1 MDVFRRIE
9 TGEECRRHA
18 PALLRLVEGAGAAA
32 DLVSLRPHLRHC
44 TACRATVRD
53 LHRSRLHRLALHL
66 PLVAGVAPARW
77 LGDRLSDAPARV
89 PLERGADVPALLDR
103 GAAAPSPRG
112 AGGVWQQILARLHSS
127 DLATGAQLASS
138 GGGRGAAVATI
149 LGLCLGAGGAG
160 TYCLSTGGLP
170 DPERLLGAR
179 GARPRGGRP
188 RRSGAPTPRAGSAP
202 VTVAAASVRELK
214 PAVATATPTPAPA
227 PPRRARVQRR
237 VTARRTPAPP
247 AREPQQ
253 QEFSFENRAAAP
265 PAPVAVA
272 ASAGAAP
279 AARAPSATPAPPAS
293 GGGEFLP

>member
-1 MDVFRRIE
+1 M
-9 TGEECRRHA
+9 
-18 PALLRLVEGAGAAA
+18 
-32 DLVSLRPHLRHC
+32 
-44 TACRATVRD
+44 
-53 LHRSRLHRLALHL
+53 
-66 PLVAGVAPARW
+66 AGVAPARW
-77 LGDRLSDAPARV
+77 LGDRLSDASGRV
-89 PLERGADVPALLDR
+89 PLGRGADVPALLER

-127 DLATGAQLASS
+127 DLATSAQLASS

-160 TYCLSTGGLP
+160 TYCLRTGGLP
-170 DPERLLGAR
+170 DPERLLGREAP
-179 GARPRGGRP
+179 AP
-188 RRSGAPTPRAGSAP
+188 RRAPAPKRHPDSARRQAP

-214 PAVATATPTPAPA
+214 PAVATATPTPA

-272 ASAGAAP
+272 ASAHAAP